1 MNVTMLTVLGGVVVL
16 LMVASLVGY
25 VLEKRAKSQASIATI
40 KNLNARTRSW
50 WVMVVVFGG
59 ALALGD
65 TTTIVL
71 FAILSFLALREF
83 WTLTPSRRG
92 DHQALFLS
100 FFVVLPIHYIL
111 LGDDWYGM
119 FAIFIPVY
127 AFLMLP
133 AVATITGETGDFLA
147 RSAKVQWGL
156 MLTVYSISHAPALL
170 MLDTGVPGA
179 LMISYLVIVVQ
190 LSDVFQYIWGKLLGK
205 HRFSPNISPSK
216 TVEGLVGGGLSAI
229 AVGTLLYRLTPFSP
243 LQAAAISAVI
253 VTAGFFGGFV
263 LSAIKRDLKVKD
275 WGYIIEGHGGVLDR
289 VDSLTF
295 AAPFFFH
302 ITRYFFTT

>member
-1 MNVTMLTVLGGVVVL
+1 MSVTLLTVLAGVAAL
-16 LMVASLVGY
+16 LTAASLIGF
-25 VLEKRAKSQASIATI
+25 VLGRRATKPESVATVR
-40 KNLNARTRSW
+40 NLNARIGSW

-59 ALALGD
+59 ALALGH

-71 FAILSFLALREF
+71 FAVLSFMALREF

-92 DHQALFLS
+92 DHRALFLS
-100 FFVVLPIHYIL
+100 FFVVLPFQYVL
-111 LGDDWYGM
+111 LGIDWYGL

-133 AVATITGETGDFLA
+133 AVVALTGETADFLA

-156 MLTVYSISHAPALL
+156 MLTAYAVSHAPALL

-179 LMISYLVIVVQ
+179 LLLSYLVIVVQ
-190 LSDVFQYIWGKLLGK
+190 LSDVLQYVWGKLIGR
-205 HRFSPNISPSK
+205 HRFSPNVSPSK

-263 LSAIKRDLKVKD
+263 LSAIKRDLGAKD
-275 WGYIIEGHGGVLDR
+275 WGYVIEGHGGVLDR
-289 VDSLTF
+289 IDSLTF
-295 AAPFFFH
+295 AAPLFFH
-302 ITRYFFTT
+302 ITRYWFTS

>member
-1 MNVTMLTVLGGVVVL
+1 MLTVLGGGVAL

-25 VLEKRAKSQASIATI
+25 VLEQRAKSPASVATV

-59 ALALGD
+59 ALALGN

-92 DHQALFLS
+92 DHQSLFLS
-100 FFVVLPIHYIL
+100 FFVVLPIHYLL

-119 FAIFIPVY
+119 FVIFIPVY

-133 AVATITGETGDFLA
+133 AVATITGETDDFLA

-190 LSDVFQYIWGKLLGK
+190 LSDVFQYVWGKLLGK

-229 AVGTLLYRLTPFSP
+229 AVGTLLYGITPFSP

-295 AAPFFFH
+295 AAPLFFH

>member
-1 MNVTMLTVLGGVVVL
+1 MNVTMLTVLGGVVAL

-25 VLEKRAKSQASIATI
+25 VLEKRAKSPVSIATV

-92 DHQALFLS
+92 DHQPLFLS

-111 LGDDWYGM
+111 LGDGWYGM

-147 RSAKVQWGL
+147 RSAQ
-156 MLTVYSISHAPALL
+156 
-170 MLDTGVPGA
+170 
-179 LMISYLVIVVQ
+179 
-190 LSDVFQYIWGKLLGK
+190 
-205 HRFSPNISPSK
+205 
-216 TVEGLVGGGLSAI
+216 
-229 AVGTLLYRLTPFSP
+229 
-243 LQAAAISAVI
+243 
-253 VTAGFFGGFV
+253 
-263 LSAIKRDLKVKD
+263 
-275 WGYIIEGHGGVLDR
+275 
-289 VDSLTF
+289 
-295 AAPFFFH
+295 
-302 ITRYFFTT
+302 